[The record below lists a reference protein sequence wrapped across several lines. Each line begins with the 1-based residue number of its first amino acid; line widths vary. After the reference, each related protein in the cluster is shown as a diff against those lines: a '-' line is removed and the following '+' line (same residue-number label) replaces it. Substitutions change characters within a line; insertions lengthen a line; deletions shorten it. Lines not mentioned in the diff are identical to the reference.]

1 MHCERSGLAEVVG
14 NLINALKL
22 NGVLYMSFKYG
33 DSDREKDGRK
43 FTDLNGTQAKALL
56 EHFDVVQQI
65 QHWITADQRPER
77 QEKWLNLLWKKYA

>member
-1 MHCERSGLAEVVG
+1 
-14 NLINALKL
+14 
-22 NGVLYMSFKYG
+22 MSFKYD

-77 QEKWLNLLWKKYA
+77 QEKWLNLLWKKHA